1 LFSFCLFGCLCTFTN
16 AIFLM
21 PWMCLEDCQADQV
34 PYEIEQLKNYSSL
47 FQAVS
52 FKWCEVNS
60 SGLLVREQV
69 TDVRPL
75 IQSLGLQTFPM
86 ICSENLDNMRQVFA
100 SPLGLINEAIAKA
113 NEWGDTGFNI
123 DFEPDESIFNVTS
136 QDAADFANF
145 LELFAAQAHNNG
157 LVLSVDVDRWGLIW
171 NHTLNAPSVDKI
183 LDMDTYQPQIPDVQM
198 MLEKDIKQY
207 GIQRLGMGINT
218 KYGYSDQQ
226 VEQLYQAIASSPIR
240 EVDIWAMPIPDNWWP
255 MLQKL
260 SESEL

>member
-1 LFSFCLFGCLCTFTN
+1 
-16 AIFLM
+16 
-21 PWMCLEDCQADQV
+21 
-34 PYEIEQLKNYSSL
+34 LKNYSSL

-75 IQSLGLQTFPM
+75 VQSLGLQSFPM

-100 SPLGLINEAIAKA
+100 SPNGLIDEAIAKA
-113 NEWGDTGFNI
+113 LEWGDTGFNI

-136 QDAADFANF
+136 QDAADFESF
-145 LELFAAQAHNNG
+145 LEVFAAAAHSNG
-157 LVLSVDVDRWGLIW
+157 LILSVDVDRWGLIW

-183 LDMDTYQPQIPDVQM
+183 LDMDTYQPQIGGVEM
-198 MLEKDIKQY
+198 MLHKDMNQY
-207 GIQRLGMGINT
+207 GVKRLGMGINT
-218 KYGYSDQQ
+218 KYGYTDQQ
-226 VEQLYQAIASSPIR
+226 VQQLYQLIADSTIR

-260 SESEL
+260 SEA